1 MKKIELLAPA
11 KNLQVGIEAIKHG
24 ADAVYIGGP
33 NFGARAAAGN
43 SVEDIAK
50 LCKFAHLYG
59 AKVYVTINTILYD
72 NELEDVKRLIHQ
84 LYDAQVDAL
93 IVQDLAICSMNLPPI
108 EIHASTQLD
117 ITTPEKAQ
125 LLEQSGFTQLVL
137 ARELSLQQISAIKAA
152 TTVPLE
158 AFVHGALCVSYSGRC
173 YASEYCFSRSSNR
186 GQCAQF
192 CRLAFT
198 LKDANGRI
206 IRKDKHLLS
215 LRDMNRSASLEEMID
230 AGISSFKIEGRLKD
244 GAYVK
249 NVTAYYSNQLNEI
262 IQRRASELQRASC
275 GRVQLK
281 FTPQLDKSFN
291 RGFTEYFL
299 HSKRRNEANP
309 DTPKSIGEHIGKI
322 TRVRGNRIEVTLKP
336 NITLHAGDGLCFT
349 DYQGTL
355 QGFRANTVTHTATR
369 GKFIVTYFGK
379 QTFAFSP
386 KHELELYRNS
396 DTAFEKLLEKETAT
410 RKLLLHLRLEENT
423 QGFTLTGVDE
433 LGRTA
438 SITLDCPHQPAKIPQ
453 RENIIRQLLKVGDT
467 HYQIA
472 DINIHFTADWFIP
485 SSLLTNARRNL
496 MNQLE
501 FVSQTNEGTFLR
513 PPSRQLDMDALRS
526 KLYLDYRA
534 NIANEEARAFYTRLG
549 FTPQSPAFEVAPPK
563 GKKAI
568 MFCKHCIRY
577 TLGMCKKQGAPT
589 TTPLAEPLT
598 LHNADGRQFELSFN
612 CKDCEMTVW
621 AME

>member
-1 MKKIELLAPA
+1 MRKIELLAPA

-43 SVEDIAK
+43 SVDEIAQ
-50 LCKFAHLYG
+50 LCKFAHLYD
-59 AKVYVTINTILYD
+59 AKVYVTLNTILYD
-72 NELEDVKRLIHQ
+72 NELEEARKLIYQ

-93 IVQDLAICSMNLPPI
+93 IVQDLAICSMQLPPI

-125 LLEQSGFTQLVL
+125 LLEHAGFKQIVL
-137 ARELSLQQISAIKAA
+137 ARELSLQQIKDIKAA
-152 TTVPLE
+152 TSVPLE

-173 YASEYCFSRSSNR
+173 YASEYCFSRSANR

-192 CRLAFT
+192 CRLPFT

-230 AGISSFKIEGRLKD
+230 AGITSFKIEGRLKD
-244 GAYVK
+244 GGYVK
-249 NVTAYYSNQLNEI
+249 NVTAYYSQLLNQI
-262 IQRRASELQRASC
+262 IQRRHGELQRTSC
-275 GRVQLK
+275 GKVQLQ
-281 FTPQLDKSFN
+281 FSPQLDKSFN

-299 HSKRRNEANP
+299 HGKRRNEANF

-322 TRVRGNRIEVTLKP
+322 TRISGNRIEVILEPGIKL
-336 NITLHAGDGLCFT
+336 NAGDGLCFY
-349 DYQGTL
+349 DYQGLL
-355 QGFRANTVTHTATR
+355 QGFRANTVTHTDKNN
-369 GKFIVTYFGK
+369 KFIVTYFGK
-379 QTFAFSP
+379 QSFAFSP

-410 RKLLLHLRLEENT
+410 RKLLLHIKLEEAT
-423 QGFTLTGVDE
+423 EGFVLTGVDE
-433 LGRTA
+433 LNRTA
-438 SITLDCPHQPAKIPQ
+438 SVTINCEHLPSQTPQ
-453 RENIIRQLLKVGDT
+453 RENILRQLLKVGDT
-467 HYQIA
+467 PYLISDI
-472 DINIHFTADWFIP
+472 DINFAADWFIP

-496 MNQLE
+496 IHQLE
-501 FVSQTNEGTFLR
+501 AIS
-513 PPSRQLDMDALRS
+513 PPREAIILCPTSRQLDMDAIRS
-526 KLYLDYRA
+526 KLHLDYRA
-534 NIANEEARAFYTRLG
+534 NIANTKAHAFYTNLG
-549 FTPQSPAFEVAPPK
+549 ISSPQPAFEVAPPK
-563 GKKAI
+563 GRKAI

-577 TLGMCKKQGAPT
+577 ELGMCKKLNKQSFPYT
-589 TTPLAEPLT
+589 EPFT
-598 LHNADGRQFELSFN
+598 LHSADGRKFELSFN

-621 AME
+621 TTE